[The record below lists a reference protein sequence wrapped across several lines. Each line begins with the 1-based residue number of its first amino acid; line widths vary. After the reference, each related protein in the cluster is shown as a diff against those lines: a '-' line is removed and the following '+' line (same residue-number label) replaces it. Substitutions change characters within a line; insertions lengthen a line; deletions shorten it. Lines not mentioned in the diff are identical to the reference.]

1 MQLIAPWFQDLLER
15 GGRLRVVVGDYMD
28 VTEPAAL
35 HRLAVMGFNPARNGH
50 GGWFDFVRDMD
61 DPVDGRAL
69 VTVANLLRRVER
81 DRSFTP
87 PALEALL
94 HLRNGTL
101 TPDDGR
107 AFWAFEPLLSA
118 SGDRLR
124 LTRPNPDGQAAAML
138 VELAEWRL
146 GTMPDHEADDPAAD
160 FTAAGPDLWRQYLRE
175 AIPPLFG
182 PRFSPGNWNAGIV
195 RLDSTLILLTTLKK
209 GGLTAGS
216 HYEDH
221 FRGPDRM
228 QWQSQTRRD
237 SQIGRMLSGADDQAR
252 IHLFV
257 RNGKLRNGK
266 AAPFLYCGQPKFV
279 GWEGEGPITVT

>member
-1 MQLIAPWFQDLLER
+1 MRTGRPYDGAPTLAGHHAARVDQGSAVVHRTTGGGEAPQLDPGLPGQPCREA
-15 GGRLRVVVGDYMD
+15 GGRTHGDD
-28 VTEPAAL
+28 RSDAAGRGLGELLGHGHAL

-195 RLDSTLILLTTLKK
+195 RLDLAYFTSRYVDERKMI
-209 GGLTAGS
+209 AG
-216 HYEDH
+216 
-221 FRGPDRM
+221 
-228 QWQSQTRRD
+228 Q
-237 SQIGRMLSGADDQAR
+237 LSVA
-252 IHLFV
+252 
-257 RNGKLRNGK
+257 
-266 AAPFLYCGQPKFV
+266 
-279 GWEGEGPITVT
+279 W